1 MGALVTKKEVELVLA
16 DRFGD
21 IFERHERRPPEV
33 FPTGV
38 SEIDDLL
45 FGLPRGAIT
54 ELHGPASSGRT
65 SLMLSALANATAHEE
80 ICAIV
85 DCDDTFDLAS
95 AAQAGVDFKRT
106 LWVRCGH
113 SLERAFKAVDVVLH
127 AGGFGFIA
135 LNLCNVPVKVVR
147 RVISSWWFRFRRA
160 IEDTPTALIV
170 LTPVASVRSCA
181 GLVLELKNQRAVW
194 PSTLSLV
201 SENSNGSFTAQ
212 DKPKGGRLS
221 LVPKAIVTKEQPAQP
236 HAHFLQAMQ
245 IVVNRERPVEIRPGR
260 VKFSPHHPSANLP
273 YSEMFDNIRN

>member
-1 MGALVTKKEVELVLA
+1 MNAPGTKKEVELVLV

-21 IFERHERRPPEV
+21 VFERHERRPLEV

-38 SEIDDLL
+38 REIDEPLY
-45 FGLPRGAIT
+45 GLPRGAIT
-54 ELHGPASSGRT
+54 ELHGSASSGRT

-80 ICAIV
+80 ICAII

-95 AAQAGVDFKRT
+95 AAQAGVDFKHT

-113 SLERAFKAVDVVLH
+113 SLERAFKAVDLVLH

-135 LNLCNVPVKVVR
+135 LNLCNVPAKVAR

-170 LTPVASVRSCA
+170 LTPVACVRSCA
-181 GLVLELKNQRAVW
+181 ALVLELKNENSVW

-201 SENSNGSFTAQ
+201 SEKSNGHFTARE
-212 DKPKGGRLS
+212 KPAERLS
-221 LVPKAIVTKEQPAQP
+221 LVPSAVAKEDPAQP
-236 HAHFLQAMQ
+236 HTHFLQAIQ

-260 VKFSPHHPSANLP
+260 MKFNSHLRIS
-273 YSEMFDNIRN
+273 

>member
-1 MGALVTKKEVELVLA
+1 MNALVTKKEIERALA
-16 DRFGD
+16 NRFGD

-38 SEIDDLL
+38 REIDDLV

-54 ELHGPASSGRT
+54 ELHGPTSSGRT
-65 SLMLSALANATAHEE
+65 SLMVSALANATAHEE
-80 ICAIV
+80 ICAII

-113 SLERAFKAVDVVLH
+113 SLERAFKAVDLILH

-135 LNLCNVPVKVVR
+135 LNLCNVPAKVVR

-160 IEDTPTALIV
+160 IEDTPTALVV
-170 LTPVASVRSCA
+170 LTPVAAVRSCA
-181 GLVLELKNQRAVW
+181 ALVLELKNESSVW

-201 SENSNGSFTAQ
+201 SEKSNGSFTARA
-212 DKPKGGRLS
+212 KPSAEWLS
-221 LVPKAIVTKEQPAQP
+221 LVPTAVAKEHPAQP
-236 HAHFLQAMQ
+236 HAHFLQAIQ
-245 IVVNRERPVEIRPGR
+245 IVVKRERPVEIRPGR
-260 VKFSPHHPSANLP
+260 VNFSPHQR
-273 YSEMFDNIRN
+273 IV

>member
-1 MGALVTKKEVELVLA
+1 MNALVTKKEVELALA

-21 IFERHERRPPEV
+21 IFERHDRRPVEV
-33 FPTGV
+33 FPTGIR
-38 SEIDDLL
+38 EIDELL
-45 FGLPRGAIT
+45 YGLPRGAIT

-85 DCDDTFDLAS
+85 DCDETFDLTS

-113 SLERAFKAVDVVLH
+113 NLERAFKAVDLVLH

-135 LNLCNVPVKVVR
+135 LNLCNVPAKVVR

-181 GLVLELKNQRAVW
+181 ALVLELKNESSVW

-201 SENSNGSFTAQ
+201 SEKSNGRFTAGGE
-212 DKPKGGRLS
+212 PPTGRLS
-221 LVPKAIVTKEQPAQP
+221 LVPTAMGKEHPAQP
-236 HAHFLQAMQ
+236 HAHFLRATE
-245 IVVNRERPVEIRPGR
+245 IVVNRERPVEIRPGK
-260 VKFSPHHPSANLP
+260 VKFTPHQPVA
-273 YSEMFDNIRN
+273 

>member
-1 MGALVTKKEVELVLA
+1 MSALITKKGIELALA

-21 IFERHERRPPEV
+21 IFERPERRPLEV

-38 SEIDDLL
+38 REIDELL
-45 FGLPRGAIT
+45 YGLPRGAIT
-54 ELHGPASSGRT
+54 ELHGPPSSGRT

-85 DCDDTFDLAS
+85 DCDETFDLAS

-113 SLERAFKAVDVVLH
+113 SLERAFKAVDLILH

-135 LNLCNVPVKVVR
+135 LNLCNVPPKVVR

-170 LTPVASVRSCA
+170 LTPINAVRSCA
-181 GLVLELKNQRAVW
+181 TLVLELKNERSVW

-201 SENSNGSFTAQ
+201 SENSNGGFTAE
-212 DKPKGGRLS
+212 DEPSAGCLS
-221 LVPKAIVTKEQPAQP
+221 LVPRTVATKQHPAQP
-236 HAHFLQAMQ
+236 HAHFLQATK

-260 VKFSPHHPSANLP
+260 VKFSS
-273 YSEMFDNIRN
+273 YQRIG

>member
-1 MGALVTKKEVELVLA
+1 MSALTKKEVELALA

-21 IFERHERRPPEV
+21 IFERHERRSIEV
-33 FPTGV
+33 LPTGV
-38 SEIDDLL
+38 REIDDLL
-45 FGLPRGAIT
+45 SGLPRGAVT
-54 ELHGPASSGRT
+54 ELHGSASSGRT

-95 AAQAGVDFKRT
+95 AAAAGVDFKRT

-113 SLERAFKAVDVVLH
+113 NLEHAFKAVDLILH

-135 LNLCNVPVKVVR
+135 LNLCNVPAKTVR

-160 IEDTPTALIV
+160 IENTPTVLIV
-170 LTPVASVRSCA
+170 LTPVATVRSCA
-181 GLVLELKNQRAVW
+181 ALVLQLQNERSVW

-201 SENSNGSFTAQ
+201 FENSNSSFTASNQ
-212 DKPKGGRLS
+212 STGGCLS
-221 LVPKAIVTKEQPAQP
+221 LVPIITATKEHPAET
-236 HAHFLQAMQ
+236 HAHFLHEME

-260 VKFSPHHPSANLP
+260 VKFIPHLR
-273 YSEMFDNIRN
+273 FG